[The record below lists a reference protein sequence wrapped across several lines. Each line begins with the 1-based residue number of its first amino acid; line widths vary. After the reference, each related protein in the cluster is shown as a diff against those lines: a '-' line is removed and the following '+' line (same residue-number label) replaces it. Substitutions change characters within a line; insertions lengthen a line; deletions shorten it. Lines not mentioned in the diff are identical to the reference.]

1 MYKFGGWEI
10 APKHD
15 SMPQKVAT
23 AFASVG
29 ETLIGAKYDFVAYL
43 ASQTVNGTNHA
54 VLAEQTVMNGEDS
67 KNAVVMVFNEKP
79 GTMDVSLVDIHRV
92 VESGGKLGGLAIAM
106 SQEIPEE
113 AEAAFKAATEGT
125 LGVTFKPFAYIGSK
139 VVKGINYLLVAEA
152 TAVVKNPVTELV
164 ILTVNGMT
172 KTFDVERLMDAPP
185 VIAKG
190 ALGAPLGEWP

>member
-1 MYKFGGWEI
+1 MYKFGGWEV

-29 ETLIGAKYDFVAYL
+29 ESLIGAKYEFVAYL
-43 ASQTVNGTNHA
+43 ASQAVNGTNHA
-54 VLAEQTVMNGEDS
+54 VLAEQTVMNGKDS

-92 VESGGKLGGLAIAM
+92 VESGGELGGLKIEM
-106 SQEIPEE
+106 SQVIPAE
-113 AEAAFKAATEGT
+113 AEEAFKAATAGMV
-125 LGVTFKPFAYIGSK
+125 GVRFTPFAYIGSK
-139 VVKGINYLLVAEA
+139 VTKGVNYLLVAEA
-152 TAVVKNPVTELV
+152 DPAIQNPVVELV

-172 KTFDVERLMDAPP
+172 KTFSVERLMDAPP
-185 VIAKG
+185 VVGKG